1 MPGLALF
8 VTAIKRAGRG
18 YRSPENSDSGMTL
31 NPAGHFPLNRAKS
44 R

>member
-1 MPGLALF
+1 MSDLAWV

-18 YRSPENSDSGMTL
+18 HRNPENSDSGITL